1 MRILVIDNYDS
12 FTYNLVHYV
21 QEYPNCEVDV
31 CRNDAIDFGAVGS
44 YDGIILSP
52 GPGLP
57 SQSGDLLVLIEQYQQ
72 QKPILGVCL
81 GQQAIAQAFGGELEN
96 LERVYHGEASAI
108 DSIGNK
114 HFLFNGVPH
123 RFVVGRYHSWVVK
136 KDTLPPCL
144 QVNAIDSN
152 GCIMALSHRELDI
165 CGVQF
170 HPESILTQEGKRMI
184 FNWLDHVAL
193 HC

>member
-184 FNWLDHVAL
+184 FNWLDHVAS

>member
-31 CRNDAIDFGAVGS
+31 YRNDAIDFGAVGS

-114 HFLFNGVPH
+114 HFLFNGVPD

-184 FNWLDHVAL
+184 FNWLDHVAS

>member
-170 HPESILTQEGKRMI
+170 HPESILIQEGKRMI
-184 FNWLDHVAL
+184 FNWLDHVAS

>member
-136 KDTLPPCL
+136 KDSLPPCL